1 MSCLDDCRELYTAI
15 KARTLGKAVQSSGHK
30 DRSASFANA
39 DLGQMIKVYI
49 QLRAGCAAAQ
59 ADPDLPV
66 LTELEASTATRGV
79 MRIRMRS

>member
-15 KARTLGKAVQSSGHK
+15 KARSMGKAVQSSGHK

-39 DLGQMIKVYI
+39 DLGQMIKLYI
-49 QLRAGCAAAQ
+49 QLRAQCPAALAE
-59 ADPDLPV
+59 LPA

-79 MRIRMRS
+79 MRIRLRS